1 MCTHLLGRQNR
12 RIEKPSSTQTFY
24 NSCAVPRKPAIG
36 WRFQLCFRCL
46 RCHWHMYVQQN
57 SSCPC
62 TRLRS
67 ARCLHT
73 TYRQPNI
80 YPLLGDWSNAYQSIL
95 RHANPPPK
103 ESSSRENSSAF
114 HRSSLRDSKIRSRCP
129 PRMARKMTLEIER
142 RPHPRPCLHNNFG
155 TGMETVEAPTT
166 IIPITTLWWCRLI
179 KRKLKQLYMREGAAR
194 RREAKIMENHYYEC
208 MYAALR
214 DKRPPDEKF
223 VSLNR
228 LRAKIVNFHSAPCRR
243 HSLTRTNTTNNPTN
257 NQRSFQSCACRNGA
271 PPD

>member
-1 MCTHLLGRQNR
+1 
-12 RIEKPSSTQTFY
+12 
-24 NSCAVPRKPAIG
+24 
-36 WRFQLCFRCL
+36 
-46 RCHWHMYVQQN
+46 
-57 SSCPC
+57 
-62 TRLRS
+62 
-67 ARCLHT
+67 
-73 TYRQPNI
+73 
-80 YPLLGDWSNAYQSIL
+80 
-95 RHANPPPK
+95 
-103 ESSSRENSSAF
+103 
-114 HRSSLRDSKIRSRCP
+114 
-129 PRMARKMTLEIER
+129 MTLEIER

-228 LRAKIVNFHSAPCRR
+228 LRAKIVNLHSAPLQKVLCDTDE
-243 HSLTRTNTTNNPTN
+243 HDTRTTNALSHPAHAEKAHRTSNPAHP
-257 NQRSFQSCACRNGA
+257 R
-271 PPD
+271 